1 MLNKDDVIPLYVQLK
16 RLLRSQILNGEFKEM
31 DLLPS
36 ETQLMKQFQITRTT
50 IRKAIAELKQEGL
63 VQQVHG
69 KGTYVRL
76 RETKDTVWNFQGF
89 SDLAQLQ
96 NQKPI
101 TKVLEK
107 ETYTKEDGSSF
118 LKLVRLRGL
127 QSDNITSWMTIDTSH
142 LPLKLFPGLDTY
154 DFSNTSLYKL
164 MRETYNTYPHFAN
177 LNIEPI
183 CGTSTIYNRLGI
195 EEEKPLLRSF
205 GTVLTESNIEIEHLE
220 IIYSPNFKFKFSQYI
235 NY

>member
-36 ETQLMKQFQITRTT
+36 ETQLMKQYQITRTT

-89 SDLAQLQ
+89 SDLAHLQ

-107 ETYTKEDGSSF
+107 EIYQKDGSSF

-127 QSDNITSWMTIDTSH
+127 QSDNITTWMTIDTSH
-142 LPLKLFPGLDTY
+142 LPLNRFPDLDTY

-164 MRETYNTYPHFAN
+164 LRETYNTYPHHAN

-183 CGTSTIYNRLGI
+183 LGTPLMYDRLEL
-195 EEEKPLLRSF
+195 EEKKPLLRSF
-205 GTVLTESNIEIEHLE
+205 GVVSTESNIEIEHLE
-220 IIYSPNFKFKFSQYI
+220 IIYSPHFKFKFSQYI

>member
-36 ETQLMKQFQITRTT
+36 ETQLMKQYQITRTT

-89 SDLAQLQ
+89 SDLAHLQ

-107 ETYTKEDGSSF
+107 EIYQKDGSPF

-127 QSDNITSWMTIDTSH
+127 QSDNITTWMTIDTSH
-142 LPLKLFPGLDTY
+142 LPLKRFPNLDTY

-164 MRETYNTYPHFAN
+164 LRETYNTYPHHAN

-183 CGTSTIYNRLGI
+183 LGTPLMYDRLEL
-195 EEEKPLLRSF
+195 EEKKPLLRSF
-205 GTVLTESNIEIEHLE
+205 GVVSTESNIEIEHLE
-220 IIYSPNFKFKFSQYI
+220 IIYSPHFKFKFSQYI

>member
-1 MLNKDDVIPLYVQLK
+1 MLNKNDIIPLYVQLK
-16 RLLRSQILNGEFKEM
+16 RILRSQILSGVFKEM
-31 DLLPS
+31 DMLPS
-36 ETQLMKQFQITRTT
+36 ETQLMKKYQITRTT
-50 IRKAIAELKQEGL
+50 IRKALAELNKEGL

-89 SDLAQLQ
+89 SDLARRQ

-107 ETYTKEDGSSF
+107 ETYAKDGDHF

-127 QSDNITSWMTIDTSH
+127 KSEETTTWMTIDTSH
-142 LPLKLFPGLDTY
+142 LPLKIFPNIEDNN
-154 DFSNTSLYKL
+154 FSSTSLYKL
-164 MRETYNTYPHFAN
+164 MRETYNIYPHYAN

-183 CGTSTIYNRLGI
+183 ISTPLIRDRFELP
-195 EEEKPLLRSF
+195 EEQPLLRSS
-205 GTVLTESNIEIEHLE
+205 GIVLTESNIEIERIE
-220 IIYSPNFKFKFSQYI
+220 IIYSQNFKFKLSQYI
-235 NY
+235 